1 MQLFPEFPGE
11 KRYVCHRCGRHFE
24 IPNPL
29 KIHLALDC
37 DGLNRSHLWKRLS
50 RHFSSKRDDD
60 GTREQHRSCSSP
72 LQSISSLSHTTTCT
86 LPTFG
91 FKFELLS
98 RDNRNNY
105 TNLSSPQDLSAT
117 SNTVRASNT
126 ETAPALAKNEEMQKV
141 QSHESN
147 SVRQNIRPISEP
159 LNVRNS
165 AFKPYWGKRT
175 GSSSS
180 DIRTNSQSER
190 TTSITT
196 APNSDSQLIPQPRF
210 LFHPQTYPSGTNLQT
225 QKSSS
230 IGFFS
235 ANSLLVPRLYH
246 KQNVLPS
253 SNFQQQSSAATTNE
267 FRHAAEMETLVSNL
281 GRSKQGHL
289 CIYCGKIY
297 SRKYGLKIH
306 IR

>member
-1 MQLFPEFPGE
+1 M
-11 KRYVCHRCGRHFE
+11 CHRCGRHFE

-37 DGLNRSHLWKRLS
+37 DCLNRSHLWKRLS
-50 RHFSSKRDDD
+50 RHFLSKRDDD

-72 LQSISSLSHTTTCT
+72 LKSISSLSHTTTCN
-86 LPTFG
+86 LPAFG
-91 FKFELLS
+91 FKFELVS
-98 RDNRNNY
+98 RDSRNNY
-105 TNLSSPQDLSAT
+105 TNLSSPQDLSVLC
-117 SNTVRASNT
+117 NTVRASNT
-126 ETAPALAKNEEMQKV
+126 DTAPSLVKNEELKKV

-159 LNVRNS
+159 LNVRHS

-180 DIRTNSQSER
+180 GIRTNSQNER
-190 TTSITT
+190 TASISTVH
-196 APNSDSQLIPQPRF
+196 NSEPHLISQPRF
-210 LFHPQTYPSGTNLQT
+210 LFQPPTYLSETNLQT
-225 QKSSS
+225 QKSSA
-230 IGFFS
+230 IGLFN

-253 SNFQQQSSAATTNE
+253 TNFQQQSSAATTSE

>member
-1 MQLFPEFPGE
+1 M
-11 KRYVCHRCGRHFE
+11 CHRCGRHFE

-37 DGLNRSHLWKRLS
+37 DSLNRSHLWKRLI
-50 RHFSSKRDDD
+50 RHFSSKRDED

-72 LQSISSLSHTTTCT
+72 LQSISSLSHTTTCN
-86 LPTFG
+86 LPAFG
-91 FKFELLS
+91 FKFELVS

-105 TNLSSPQDLSAT
+105 TNLSSPQDLSVI
-117 SNTVRASNT
+117 SNTVRASNI
-126 ETAPALAKNEEMQKV
+126 ETAPSFAKNEELQKV
-141 QSHESN
+141 QSRESN

-165 AFKPYWGKRT
+165 AFKPYWGKRI

-190 TTSITT
+190 TTSISTT
-196 APNSDSQLIPQPRF
+196 PNSESQLIPHPRL
-210 LFHPQTYPSGTNLQT
+210 LFHPPTYLSGTNLQT
-225 QKSSS
+225 QKSSA
-230 IGFFS
+230 IGLFS

-253 SNFQQQSSAATTNE
+253 SNFQQQSSTAGTNE